1 MRNVF
6 NKLLF
11 APDSQEKKKYLIT
24 SFSKLNF
31 KSFKNF
37 IFADEYLFRLY
48 QNEDLKKF
56 KYDFANSI
64 NSIEN
69 FRHNKNYFFKKI
81 TTYRKQ
87 LANHLNIFHNT
98 NYSIKYWGIILDSF
112 LLSLTSS
119 LIKEINIIKNV
130 KKKSRNIWTHDFSFF
145 RFFFDT
151 IEVEK
156 FILFRSSLGTSF
168 GPQVSESTSHFRKH
182 VVK

>member
-112 LLSLTSS
+112 LLSASCKYQILSS
-119 LIKEINIIKNV
+119 FLSKLKYSVWWFISNIPDIK
-130 KKKSRNIWTHDFSFF
+130 F
-145 RFFFDT
+145 RL
-151 IEVEK
+151 K
-156 FILFRSSLGTSF
+156 FVPISSNFLFL
-168 GPQVSESTSHFRKH
+168 
-182 VVK
+182 